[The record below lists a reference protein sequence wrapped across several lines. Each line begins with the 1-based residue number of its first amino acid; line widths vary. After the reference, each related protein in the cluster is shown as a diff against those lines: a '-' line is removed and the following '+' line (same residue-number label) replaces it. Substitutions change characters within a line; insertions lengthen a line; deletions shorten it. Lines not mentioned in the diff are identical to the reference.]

1 MAHVLAHA
9 VIEAWRGIVRNRAFG
24 GVVIAILALGAGS
37 AAALVGLNDALFVRP
52 PAHVAEPER
61 LVRVNR
67 AGSYVFYQEVARGSS
82 TLDVA
87 SVSSHTLT
95 LGRDETARPI
105 RAECV
110 TAAYF
115 DVLGVAPIAGRSF
128 RPDEDTRGAEP
139 AAVLTYRLWQRHFN
153 GRPEIV
159 GDTTT
164 ISGRPHR
171 IIGVAPPD
179 FRGLGRHRADAW
191 LLLTA
196 APELCA
202 PPGVDLLDDPRSFW
216 LTTIGRLRPGV
227 PLADA
232 EADVRSLLVGRF
244 SGRLLNRE
252 LEPAASSG
260 VSLRDELLA
269 ISLAAGAILM
279 LLIACANVAGLL
291 STRALHRRRE
301 IAVRAQLGASR
312 SRLFLQL
319 FIENLMLTAVSIVAA
334 LGVASVITSV
344 LSAFFAPLAR
354 DTWFDPR
361 SLMVLAAFTLGAGL
375 VAGTV
380 PALQAARAQTGGL
393 WRTGHDVSHRRAYWR
408 RALIAGQVALALLL
422 VASAGLF
429 THSLLLVK
437 RDLGYDLERV
447 VIAPLDLQQARIGG
461 PGEIRTAFD
470 EMLAG
475 VRALPGVEVASLT
488 ARTPDVTGQPGMV
501 LSREKGA
508 PPISLTL
515 HHVSPGYFR
524 TLNTRILEGRS
535 FTPEDRLGAPAVMI
549 VDANLAREFWPGE
562 AVVGRC
568 KSIPRPAPCA
578 TVIGISEPRRFGSL
592 TRPDGEVFMPLA
604 QHPSALPQALVARA
618 YGDADEI
625 VPAVAA
631 AIRSAVPSLAFANVQ
646 PLANL
651 VDEGA
656 ESWRLGATL
665 FSLFALLAIILA
677 ATGLYASLAFAVR
690 QRTAEIGVRLALGAN
705 PASVARLV
713 MGEGARLIA
722 LGWLLG
728 TAAAIYTAD
737 WIRSLLFGLQPGDP
751 ATFALASLVIVLA
764 GLAGSV
770 LPALRAAKVDPSV
783 ALRTN

>member
-1 MAHVLAHA
+1 
-9 VIEAWRGIVRNRAFG
+9 
-24 GVVIAILALGAGS
+24 
-37 AAALVGLNDALFVRP
+37 
-52 PAHVAEPER
+52 
-61 LVRVNR
+61 
-67 AGSYVFYQEVARGSS
+67 
-82 TLDVA
+82 
-87 SVSSHTLT
+87 
-95 LGRDETARPI
+95 
-105 RAECV
+105 
-110 TAAYF
+110 
-115 DVLGVAPIAGRSF
+115 
-128 RPDEDTRGAEP
+128 
-139 AAVLTYRLWQRHFN
+139 
-153 GRPEIV
+153 
-159 GDTTT
+159 
-164 ISGRPHR
+164 
-171 IIGVAPPD
+171 
-179 FRGLGRHRADAW
+179 
-191 LLLTA
+191 
-196 APELCA
+196 
-202 PPGVDLLDDPRSFW
+202 
-216 LTTIGRLRPGV
+216 
-227 PLADA
+227 
-232 EADVRSLLVGRF
+232 
-244 SGRLLNRE
+244 
-252 LEPAASSG
+252 
-260 VSLRDELLA
+260 
-269 ISLAAGAILM
+269 
-279 LLIACANVAGLL
+279 
-291 STRALHRRRE
+291 
-301 IAVRAQLGASR
+301 
-312 SRLFLQL
+312 
-319 FIENLMLTAVSIVAA
+319 
-334 LGVASVITSV
+334 
-344 LSAFFAPLAR
+344 
-354 DTWFDPR
+354 
-361 SLMVLAAFTLGAGL
+361 
-375 VAGTV
+375 
-380 PALQAARAQTGGL
+380 
-393 WRTGHDVSHRRAYWR
+393 
-408 RALIAGQVALALLL
+408 
-422 VASAGLF
+422 
-429 THSLLLVK
+429 
-437 RDLGYDLERV
+437 
-447 VIAPLDLQQARIGG
+447 
-461 PGEIRTAFD
+461 
-470 EMLAG
+470 
-475 VRALPGVEVASLT
+475 
-488 ARTPDVTGQPGMV
+488 PDVTGQPGMV
-501 LSREKGA
+501 LPKEKGA
-508 PPISLTL
+508 PPISLMLTA

-524 TLNTRILEGRS
+524 TLGTRIIEGRS

-549 VDANLAREFWPGE
+549 VDADLAREFWPGE